1 MAVTASITRREW
13 SNSHSPLKTAL
24 SLPIHCKAWEG
35 AVSTVD
41 LWLCSNDWMV
51 SSGSTRDKEWQQY
64 RRIGSCRDR
73 DGGYR
78 QTEHSRYTTTL
89 QCPPEQGAGWRAG
102 EGYLVLFLQETGWFV
117 LGHYRLLQL
126 RVSRK
131 RWEAADAGILP
142 KEKSMKQINPSQAAV
157 TQ

>member
-1 MAVTASITRREW
+1 
-13 SNSHSPLKTAL
+13 
-24 SLPIHCKAWEG
+24 
-35 AVSTVD
+35 
-41 LWLCSNDWMV
+41 MV
-51 SSGSTRDKEWQQY
+51 SSGSSQGKEGQWY
-64 RRIGSCRDR
+64 GRIVTYTDR
-73 DGGYR
+73 DGGWR
-78 QTEHSRYTTTL
+78 CIEHSRYPTTITTTP
-89 QCPPEQGAGWRAG
+89 QKASEWSAGWKGG

-126 RVSRK
+126 RVLGK